1 MVELLVAGASEE
13 NGNIGYVI
21 RGNIMAKDTE
31 LKIKEILGENLVTL
45 AEYYTGDETS
55 LLAICNTLDF
65 DELQKL
71 KKLKEIPFIFTKE
84 ELTDGVDVFPIEFLN
99 IRQNHKI
106 HYGDDILKDIEISKE
121 NLRHQLEFEFR
132 SKLIHLRRQ
141 YLQLKDK
148 HLENLILSAVPTLV
162 PMIGGLIYLKDL
174 HYTDTQ
180 DMFKVVSEGY
190 GIDVQVLKEIHDIRL
205 GKAKLRKDKEHY
217 IRELI
222 RVLTAIGE
230 IVDHFKVTE

>member
-1 MVELLVAGASEE
+1 VEIE
-13 NGNIGYVI
+13 
-21 RGNIMAKDTE
+21 T
-31 LKIKEILGENLVTL
+31 KIKELLGENLVTL
-45 AEYYTGDETS
+45 AEYYTGDETN
-55 LLAICNTLDF
+55 LLTICNTLDF

-71 KKLKEIPFIFTKE
+71 KLLKEIPFIFTKE

-141 YLQLKDK
+141 YLELRGK
-148 HLENLILSAVPTLV
+148 HLEALILSAVPTLV
-162 PMIGGLIYLKDL
+162 PIIGGLIFIKDL
-174 HYTDTQ
+174 HYSDTQ
-180 DMFKVVSEGY
+180 DMFKVASEGY
-190 GIDVQVLKEIHDIRL
+190 GIDMQILKEIHDIRL
-205 GKAKLRKDKEHY
+205 GKAKLKKDREHY

-222 RVLTAIGE
+222 RVLTGIGE
-230 IVDHFKVTE
+230 IVDRLKVTE